1 MEKLIHTFHEGGW
14 GMYPILVL
22 GIMGLFIAG
31 ERIWA
36 LYFRMGLDK
45 EHFFKNITSSL
56 LRGDL
61 EGMISVC
68 DMNPAPMSKVIKTCM
83 IRLLNNG
90 TDEDVQAALDE
101 GALVQIPQIERRT
114 GFLAMIGNVATLC
127 GLLGT
132 ISGLIACFAGVAN
145 ADPATKA
152 QVLTAGIS
160 EAMNCT
166 AFGLVVA
173 IPAVVAYSFLNARAT
188 GLVEDI
194 NEISIRTLNFIIA
207 NRERFGV
214 QNNKAA

>member
-1 MEKLIHTFHEGGW
+1 
-14 GMYPILVL
+14 
-22 GIMGLFIAG
+22 
-31 ERIWA
+31 
-36 LYFRMGLDK
+36 
-45 EHFFKNITSSL
+45 
-56 LRGDL
+56 
-61 EGMISVC
+61 
-68 DMNPAPMSKVIKTCM
+68 M

-90 TDEDVQAALDE
+90 SDDDVQAALDE
-101 GALVQIPQIERRT
+101 GALVEIPRIEKRT
-114 GFLAMIGNVATLC
+114 AFLAMIANVSTLC

-166 AFGLVVA
+166 AFGLIVA

-188 GLVEDI
+188 SLVEEI

-214 QNNKAA
+214 QGRAA